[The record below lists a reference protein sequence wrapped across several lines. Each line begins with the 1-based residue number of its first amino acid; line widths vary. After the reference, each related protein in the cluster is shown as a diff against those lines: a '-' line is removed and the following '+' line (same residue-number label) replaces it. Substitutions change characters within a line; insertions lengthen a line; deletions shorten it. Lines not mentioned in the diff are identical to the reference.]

1 MHVETDCLL
10 YYDPP
15 IFNQNLLS
23 SRAFFNVFS
32 AEILVFG
39 ANQKFLV
46 VYAEQI
52 LEFLRSL

>member
-23 SRAFFNVFS
+23 SRTFFNVFS

-46 VYAEQI
+46 SAEQI

>member
-1 MHVETDCLL
+1 MHVEADCLL

-46 VYAEQI
+46 SAEQI